1 MPCGSPLIHRSLRR
15 SRLAAVTAAI
25 PAVIRPVAA
34 LPGTAA
40 LLNATVLHGVAVLPG
55 AAALPGTAVRLSM
68 GAPSGAAVL
77 PTLAVLPST
86 DGHLGMAVLPSMD
99 ILPRAI
105 LFRTALYQHPI
116 ILCHK

>member
-68 GAPSGAAVL
+68 GAPSGAAVRL
-77 PTLAVLPST
+77 NMAALS
-86 DGHLGMAVLPSMD
+86 GMDVLPSMNV
-99 ILPRAI
+99 LPRAI
-105 LFRTALYQHPI
+105 LFRTALCQHTI